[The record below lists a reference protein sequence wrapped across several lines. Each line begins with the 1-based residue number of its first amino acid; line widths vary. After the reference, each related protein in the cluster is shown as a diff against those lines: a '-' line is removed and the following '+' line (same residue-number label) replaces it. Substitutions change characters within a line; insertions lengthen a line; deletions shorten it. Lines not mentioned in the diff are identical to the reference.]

1 MPDGE
6 QRRTLRAVSADRERI
21 AADLHDR
28 VIQKV
33 FAAGLQLQG
42 MVPDF
47 SDEQRRQISE
57 VMAELDGAII
67 ALRGAIFQLTQP
79 SMPVETERGLRDLAE
94 RSRRMLRFGPV
105 VEVTGDVESID
116 RSLHDE
122 VLAVAQEALS
132 NVARHARASQATVR
146 LTVEEGRVVLEVTDD
161 GDGMPAELP
170 RASGTENIARRAQDL
185 GGDAEW
191 LPCEPR
197 GTRLVWWAPLV
208 D

>member
-1 MPDGE
+1 MPEGDE
-6 QRRTLRAVSADRERI
+6 RRTLRAVSEDRERI

-47 SDEQRRQISE
+47 SDEQRRQVGE
-57 VMAELDGAII
+57 VMTELDGAII
-67 ALRGAIFQLTQP
+67 ALRGAIFELTQP

-105 VEVTGDVESID
+105 VEVTGDLGRIS

-122 VLAVAQEALS
+122 LLAVAQEALS
-132 NVARHARASQATVR
+132 NVARHARASQVTLLLA
-146 LTVEEGRVVLEVTDD
+146 VEEERVVLEVVDD
-161 GDGMPAELP
+161 GEGMPSELS
-170 RASGTENIARRAQDL
+170 RASGTENIARRAQDR
-185 GGDAEW
+185 GGSAEW
-191 LPCEPR
+191 LAGEGR
-197 GTRLVWWAPLV
+197 GTRLVWWAPLST
-208 D
+208 